1 MADNIQLNL
10 GSGGSVVATDDVGG
24 FHYQLVKL
32 AYGALDAATLVTVS
46 VGLPVDVLDRA
57 LRDCGKIDIAAF
69 DSELPAGTQNIGDV
83 DVVTL
88 PSIPTGSN
96 NIGDV
101 DVLTLPSIPAGT
113 NNIGDVDVLTL
124 PSIPAGTN
132 NIGDVDVLTLPS
144 IPAGTNNI
152 GDIDVLTLPAIN
164 QHVAP
169 AVVSSTQGP
178 TRINVTASGDTTLLA
193 APGGGLSIY
202 VTGIMASNQ
211 AGSKI
216 RALVREGAAG
226 TIRGGGTLASNGG
239 GYVFPYAPAWKL
251 PANTA
256 LVANLSAAGD
266 VDYTV
271 HFFVAA

>member
-1 MADNIQLNL
+1 MADNTVLNI
-10 GSGGSVVATDDVGG
+10 GTGGDVIATDDIGG
-24 FHYQLVKL
+24 VKYQVIKP
-32 AYGALDAATLVTVS
+32 AFGPLDTATLVTAS
-46 VGLPVDVLDRA
+46 VGLPTDPLDRA
-57 LRDCGKIDIAAF
+57 LRDLGKVDIAAF
-69 DSELPAGTQNIGDV
+69 DSSL
-83 DVVTL
+83 
-88 PSIPTGSN
+88 
-96 NIGDV
+96 
-101 DVLTLPSIPAGT
+101 PAGT

-124 PSIPAGTN
+124 PALVAGTA

-164 QHVAP
+164 QHVTP
-169 AVVSSTQGP
+169 AVVSATQGP
-178 TRINVTASGDTTLLA
+178 IRANVTASGDTTLIA

-211 AGSKI
+211 GASKI

-226 TIRGGGTLASNGG
+226 TIRGGGTLAGNGG

-271 HFFVAA
+271 HFFVVA

>member
-32 AYGALDAATLVTVS
+32 AYGGLDAAPLVTVS

-124 PSIPAGTN
+124 PSIPTGSNNIGDVDVLTLPSIPAGTN

-152 GDIDVLTLPAIN
+152 GDVDVLTLPAIN

-178 TRINVTASGDTTLLA
+178 TRINVTTSGDTTLLA

-202 VTGIMASNQ
+202 VTGIMASN
-211 AGSKI
+211 
-216 RALVREGAAG
+216 RA
-226 TIRGGGTLASNGG
+226 AS
-239 GYVFPYAPAWKL
+239 
-251 PANTA
+251 
-256 LVANLSAAGD
+256 
-266 VDYTV
+266 
-271 HFFVAA
+271 

>member
-1 MADNIQLNL
+1 MADNTTLNT
-10 GSGGSVVATDDVGG
+10 GSGGDVIATDDIGG
-24 FHYQLVKL
+24 IKYQIVKE
-32 AYGALDAATLVTVS
+32 AFGPLDTATLVTTT
-46 VGLPVDVLDRA
+46 VGLPTDPLDRA
-57 LRDCGKIDIAAF
+57 LRDCGKIDIAVF
-69 DSELPAGTQNIGDV
+69 DSAL
-83 DVVTL
+83 
-88 PSIPTGSN
+88 
-96 NIGDV
+96 
-101 DVLTLPSIPAGT
+101 PAGT
-113 NNIGDVDVLTL
+113 NNIGDVDVLTIAAGDNNIGNVDIVTL
-124 PSIPAGTN
+124 PPLVAGTA
-132 NIGDVDVLTLPS
+132 NIGDVDVLTLPP

-211 AGSKI
+211 GASKI

-226 TIRGGGTLASNGG
+226 TIRCGGTLAGNGD
-239 GYVFPYAPAWKL
+239 GYVFPYTPAWKL

-256 LVANLSAAGD
+256 LVANLGAAGD

-271 HFFVAA
+271 HFFVVA